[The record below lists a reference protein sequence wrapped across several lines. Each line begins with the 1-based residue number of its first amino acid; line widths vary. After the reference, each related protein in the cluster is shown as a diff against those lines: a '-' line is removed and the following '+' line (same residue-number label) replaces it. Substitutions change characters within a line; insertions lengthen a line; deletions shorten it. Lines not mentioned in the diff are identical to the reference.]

1 MKGRLKDHRFHF
13 IGVGGIGVC
22 GLAEI
27 LHNMGAKVSGS
38 DIAENANTARLKKLG
53 VRVFIGHAAGNVEDV
68 DVVVHS
74 SAISK
79 ANPEMQA
86 ARARSIPLIQRGEA
100 LAELMRLK
108 RGIAVGGTH
117 GKTTTT
123 SMIGAILMHAS
134 SQPTIYVGGRIN
146 TLDSTVRLGEGEW
159 MVAESDESDNSFNRL
174 NPEIAIITNIDSDH
188 LDYYKSME
196 NLKLAFFS
204 FASRIPFYGAALVWG
219 DDPAIRE
226 VFNTFPKKI
235 LYYGFN
241 NDNDIQIAGEKGEYE
256 YFENGKKL
264 GAYRLQVPGRH
275 NALNGAVAITAAM
288 RTGLSFEK
296 AAAGLYEYNG
306 VDRRF
311 QLKGEEA
318 GIAVYDD
325 YAHHPTEI
333 RATLQA
339 FREKFPDRRLVVCFQ
354 PHRYS
359 RTQMCWSDFLSAFG
373 MSDVLF
379 VTDIYAAG
387 EAPIDGVSGEK
398 LAQEIQHKDARF
410 MARGA
415 DAAGSYAVPEIQRE
429 LRKGDVFITMG
440 AGDGWKFGMDVLTKL
455 KA

>member
-1 MKGRLKDHRFHF
+1 MKARLKDHRFHF

-38 DIAENANTARLKKLG
+38 DIADNANTARLRKLG

-123 SMIGAILMHAS
+123 SMIGATLMHAS

-196 NLKLAFFS
+196 NLKQAFFS
-204 FASRIPFYGAALVWG
+204 FASRIPFYGAAIVHG

-226 VFNTFPKKI
+226 VFATYPKKI

-264 GAYRLQVPGRH
+264 GTYRLQVPGRH
-275 NALNGAVAITAAM
+275 NALNGAAAITASM
-288 RTGLSFEK
+288 RTGLSFEQ

-325 YAHHPTEI
+325 YAHHPTEV

-359 RTQMCWSDFLSAFG
+359 RTQMCWGDFLPAFG
-373 MSDVLF
+373 MSDVLY

-398 LAQEIQHKDARF
+398 LVREIQHKDARF
-410 MARGA
+410 MVRA
-415 DAAGSYAVPEIQRE
+415 DASSYAVPEIQKE
-429 LRKGDVFITMG
+429 LKKGDVFITMG
-440 AGDGWKFGMDVLTKL
+440 AGDGWKFGMDVLSKL
-455 KA
+455 KG